1 VSQST
6 QVTPDTTEQ
15 KLEAPSHVKD
25 GPNGSVQVDP
35 ALVPAPTPKVEGERP
50 KWLPEK
56 FKTVEDFVK
65 SHSELEKK
73 LGATPP
79 KKDEPAPQTQ
89 TEVTVEAAKKAG
101 IDVDALSAEYAKNGE
116 LSAESLESLNKAG
129 FNKAAVDGYI
139 AGQKAIAD
147 QQTATLEAVAGGKD
161 QLKATLE
168 WAKANLTEAERN
180 GYDAALDSGNIELVK
195 LAMQG
200 VVSKYTAANGSD
212 PALVGGGEETRSGD
226 AAPFASQ
233 AEIIRAMQDP
243 RYKTDTAYQA
253 KVYARLANTEGNFIS
268 TRSGSVLPS

>member
-1 VSQST
+1 MSQST

-15 KLEAPSHVKD
+15 KLEAPAHVKD

-56 FKTVEDFVK
+56 FKTVEDFAK
-65 SHSELEKK
+65 SYAELEKK
-73 LGATPP
+73 VGTPAVTP
-79 KKDEPAPQTQ
+79 ETKPQTQ
-89 TEVTVEAAKKAG
+89 NQVTAEAAQKAG
-101 IDVDALSAEYAKNGE
+101 IDMDALSQEYAKNGA

-129 FNKAAVDGYI
+129 FNQAAVDGYI

-147 QQTATLEAVAGGKD
+147 QQTATLEAVAGGKE